1 MVSENFVVV
10 KVGSDLNLNEI
21 VQFFV
26 MCNIVIDL
34 VVKYFEGGVLVISVY
49 QQICIGLL
57 INGVFK
63 SFF

>member
-34 VVKYFEGGVLVISVY
+34 VVKYFEGGVLFISVY